1 MVVLMMVELL
11 LKYENIVTKER
22 GLFYIIDSISNK
34 FN

>member
-1 MVVLMMVELL
+1 MVVLVMVDLM

-22 GLFYIIDSISNK
+22 GLFYIIDSISNN